1 MWVRQPAGCDQ
12 GADETNCQAIPEGS
26 TVPATPA
33 SGSPEWRGWWI
44 WVPSTYDN
52 TKPTHVVWNFAGCD
66 DQDIFDAGNAS
77 FNFDKDVAN
86 ANTIMVG
93 LDYDTYTDVPLCY
106 DNRNPNSND
115 FIFFPWLKTHIE
127 NEFCVDTNHEFLTG
141 YSSGGWV
148 MQQMNCKFP
157 TLIRASAAVTGCE
170 PGTPADP
177 GGSQPTCDATGKQA
191 VFYVHD
197 TGDTTNPYACILP
210 GCTRMLKQNGCTVTD
225 CSDPTSP
232 TLTTA
237 YAPPAGVTLPQGTQC
252 RQFNGCPTD
261 YPVVF
266 CTTVNQPHSQNDTN
280 WGVDKMFWD
289 WFVNRLN

>member
-1 MWVRQPAGCDQ
+1 M
-12 GADETNCQAIPEGS
+12 GS
-26 TVPATPA
+26 TVPATP
-33 SGSPEWRGWWI
+33 GNGTPEWRGWWV
-44 WVPSTYDN
+44 WVPKDYDGS
-52 TKPTHVVWNFAGCD
+52 KPYHVVYNFAGCD
-66 DQDIFDAGNAS
+66 DQDIFNAGNAG
-77 FNFDKDVAN
+77 FNFDNDAN
-86 ANTIMVG
+86 ADAIMVG

-115 FIFFPWLKTHIE
+115 FIFFPWLQKFIE
-127 NEFCVDTNHEFLTG
+127 SQFCVDTNHEFLTG

-157 TLIRASAAVTGCE
+157 TAIRAAAAVTGCE

-177 GGSQPTCDATGKQA
+177 GGSQPTCDTTGKQA

-197 TGDTTNPYACILP
+197 TTDNTNPYACILP

-225 CSDPTSP
+225 CSDPTST

-237 YAPPAGVTLPQGTQC
+237 YAPPAGVTLPQGAQC

-266 CTTVNQPHSQNDTN
+266 CTTTGLAHGQNDTN